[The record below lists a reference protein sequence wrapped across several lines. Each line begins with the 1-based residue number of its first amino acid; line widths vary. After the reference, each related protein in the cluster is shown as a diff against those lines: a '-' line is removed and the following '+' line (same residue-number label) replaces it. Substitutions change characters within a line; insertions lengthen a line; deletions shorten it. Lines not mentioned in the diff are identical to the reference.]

1 MIDLLLLQVVGS
13 VFLLLYGIRLSGQGF
28 ELAFS
33 AMIDRAWASARGS
46 KANAFL
52 LGIGATAVLQS
63 SGALVTLLISFG
75 HVATLPLSQSLI
87 IILGADLGAT
97 LTVQLLSFRIY
108 LLAFPVLSVGIAL
121 FLWGGKTR
129 AHAIGQGLLGFGFV
143 LLSIKFLAGAAGDVG
158 RIDGLRMLMSE
169 LSDSP
174 FTGFASGVL
183 LAAALQSGTAVMIL
197 LIAFAQQGLLDA
209 GTILPVVLGAN
220 VGGTS
225 VAFIASS
232 GLASEGRRIAWGH
245 FGMKGAGALLFLIPV
260 AFLPREYLTAFRND
274 AYLVAYAHTVFNVV
288 IAALFFPL
296 AGWIAAVLERAVPAS
311 RGGEQRGKAVFIDRE
326 HLPVTG
332 AALGQAARE
341 IIRMAD
347 MIQEMLDDAVEVI
360 CRGNAERIGRIEQ
373 TDDDV
378 DALTREIKVFLSD
391 LGQGGLDAA
400 QTLRSMEY
408 IGVITDLK
416 NIGDFIDRTMAD
428 HLRRLSER
436 KQAFSE
442 EGGRELQAYLTEVGS
457 LYREAVSSFV
467 TRDADA
473 ARAVVERRKSIGLR
487 ERELRVAHIQRL
499 QRATPDS
506 LETSEAHMD
515 ILAAWKG
522 IAAHCSSIARTVL
535 QSKVRPA

>member
-1 MIDLLLLQVVGS
+1 
-13 VFLLLYGIRLSGQGF
+13 
-28 ELAFS
+28 
-33 AMIDRAWASARGS
+33 
-46 KANAFL
+46 
-52 LGIGATAVLQS
+52 
-63 SGALVTLLISFG
+63 
-75 HVATLPLSQSLI
+75 
-87 IILGADLGAT
+87 
-97 LTVQLLSFRIY
+97 
-108 LLAFPVLSVGIAL
+108 
-121 FLWGGKTR
+121 
-129 AHAIGQGLLGFGFV
+129 
-143 LLSIKFLAGAAGDVG
+143 
-158 RIDGLRMLMSE
+158 
-169 LSDSP
+169 
-174 FTGFASGVL
+174 
-183 LAAALQSGTAVMIL
+183 
-197 LIAFAQQGLLDA
+197 
-209 GTILPVVLGAN
+209 
-220 VGGTS
+220 
-225 VAFIASS
+225 
-232 GLASEGRRIAWGH
+232 
-245 FGMKGAGALLFLIPV
+245 MKGAGALLFLIPV